1 LGRSGSRS
9 LSATRP
15 GRGHGKTPL
24 LARPAYARFHR
35 HGYGEQ
41 GLTDQDLDEHGNRIR
56 GAAGRA
62 VIERHNQMQ
71 EEATGTAVDVQ
82 EAIAR
87 MESYVRRREEQQLK
101 DEQPVCVSMTDVE
114 QKEVELEI
122 KQQRTE
128 LDALN
133 LLQMELASLA
143 KTKAKQR
150 QKEDA

>member
-1 LGRSGSRS
+1 
-9 LSATRP
+9 
-15 GRGHGKTPL
+15 
-24 LARPAYARFHR
+24 
-35 HGYGEQ
+35 
-41 GLTDQDLDEHGNRIR
+41 
-56 GAAGRA
+56 
-62 VIERHNQMQ
+62 MQ
-71 EEATGTAVDVQ
+71 EEATGAAVDVQ